1 MMTGNG
7 KKRLML
13 IAGFAT
19 SLSTGWV
26 LAQNGPAAPAETKP
40 IIELSSESGGAT
52 GSASIETTVLGTI
65 PLAAY
70 QEALEGGALRAR
82 EVVLPPGAKIEAHRH
97 DQRPA
102 VAYVLEGE
110 IVEYRSDSDAP
121 LIRRAGDAYFEGPG
135 LVHWLENVSKSP
147 VRVFSVDIVPDSSEQ

>member
-1 MMTGNG
+1 MMTVNG
-7 KKRLML
+7 RKRLML

-19 SLSTGWV
+19 SLSTGSAF
-26 LAQNGPAAPAETKP
+26 AQNGPAAPTETNS
-40 IIELSSESGGAT
+40 IIELSSESGSAT
-52 GSASIETTVLGTI
+52 GSAGIETTVLGTI

-102 VAYVLEGE
+102 VAHVLEGE

-121 LIRRAGDAYFEGPG
+121 VIRRAGDTYFEGPD
-135 LVHWLENVSKSP
+135 LVHWLENVSPNP
-147 VRVFSVDIVPDSSEQ
+147 VRVFSVDIVPNSSEQ